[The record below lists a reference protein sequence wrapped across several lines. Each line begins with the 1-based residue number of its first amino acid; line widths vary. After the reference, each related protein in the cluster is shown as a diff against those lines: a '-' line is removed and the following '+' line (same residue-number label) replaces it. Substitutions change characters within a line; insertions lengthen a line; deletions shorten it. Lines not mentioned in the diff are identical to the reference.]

1 LYQGSPYS
9 EPVDDIQYHR
19 HSRYNYENTLAY
31 YRNYYQPQNV
41 VLSIVTNQSFNHII
55 QVLSKTFF
63 VRKTTDSVKGH
74 QIPHPINIGPMPTE
88 QNITY
93 NLLEKKDM
101 ESLHLC
107 ITFRTCKH
115 ANKDRFILNLL
126 SQMIGGSMGSRMSI
140 LLREQNGLTYESQC
154 STDYLQIGGEFTIY
168 AVTDPTKF
176 MANGKKKGVFP
187 LLIDLVKQL
196 LKSGVTQ
203 EELDTAK
210 GNFKGKLL
218 IQQEKITNTAE
229 YNGLQCAI
237 YPDEPFVPYSDI
249 YASCYDKITLKEVN
263 ETIAKYLKYS
273 NMYISTIGK
282 KGSHYPSLEQMKIVC
297 QDINIPIYK

>member
-1 LYQGSPYS
+1 
-9 EPVDDIQYHR
+9 
-19 HSRYNYENTLAY
+19 
-31 YRNYYQPQNV
+31 
-41 VLSIVTNQSFNHII
+41 
-55 QVLSKTFF
+55 
-63 VRKTTDSVKGH
+63 
-74 QIPHPINIGPMPTE
+74 
-88 QNITY
+88 
-93 NLLEKKDM
+93 
-101 ESLHLC
+101 
-107 ITFRTCKH
+107 
-115 ANKDRFILNLL
+115 
-126 SQMIGGSMGSRMSI
+126 MIGGSMSSRMSL

-210 GNFKGKLL
+210 GNFKGELL

-237 YPDEPFVPYSDI
+237 YPDESFVPYSDI

-263 ETIAKYLKYS
+263 ETIKKYLKYS

-282 KGSHYPSLEQMKIVC
+282 KGSHDPSLEQMKIVC
-297 QDINIPIYK
+297 RDINIPIYK